1 MNSQNMV
8 CLIIAGNIDFSN
20 NEMFSAGSIQEK
32 LRTAELYKEARSLLK
47 EANEFNIMDI
57 PETRRSEIRD
67 KRQNMMKLEKSAQDR
82 LIAICRFCE

>member
-1 MNSQNMV
+1 MV